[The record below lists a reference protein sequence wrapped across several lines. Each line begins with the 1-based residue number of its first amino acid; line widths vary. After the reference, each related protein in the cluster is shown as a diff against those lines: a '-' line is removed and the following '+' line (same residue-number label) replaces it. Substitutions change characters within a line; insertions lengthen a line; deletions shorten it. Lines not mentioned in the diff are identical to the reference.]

1 MRTVERFDLKTPAR
15 FAGYLLVGG
24 LGTIALTLPLFGFL
38 GYWAGLLLPLL
49 LAWFV
54 AGAVLALTRPGRA
67 AQKYLFGNLG
77 MLAATLGA
85 WFAVWIRLVIS
96 GEEPNPAV
104 AAPLYLALVLA
115 GLVVGLVVGAR
126 RRMAQP

>member
-1 MRTVERFDLKTPAR
+1 
-15 FAGYLLVGG
+15 
-24 LGTIALTLPLFGFL
+24 
-38 GYWAGLLLPLL
+38 
-49 LAWFV
+49 
-54 AGAVLALTRPGRA
+54 
-67 AQKYLFGNLG
+67 

>member
-77 MLAATLGA
+77 MLAATVSVLVA
-85 WFAVWIRLVIS
+85 TWIRLVIS
-96 GEEPNPAV
+96 GEEPYPPA

-115 GLVVGLVVGAR
+115 GLALGMVVGAR
-126 RRMAQP
+126 RRKAQV

>member
-1 MRTVERFDLKTPAR
+1 M
-15 FAGYLLVGG
+15 
-24 LGTIALTLPLFGFL
+24 
-38 GYWAGLLLPLL
+38 
-49 LAWFV
+49 
-54 AGAVLALTRPGRA
+54 
-67 AQKYLFGNLG
+67 YLFGNLG